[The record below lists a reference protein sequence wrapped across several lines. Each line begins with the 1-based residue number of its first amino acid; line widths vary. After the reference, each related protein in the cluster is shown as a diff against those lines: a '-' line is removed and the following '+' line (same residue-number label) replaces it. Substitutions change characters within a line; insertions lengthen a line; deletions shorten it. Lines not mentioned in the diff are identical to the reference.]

1 MSPLQCASAR
11 ATATEVLIVDAGPL
25 VAAAATRDR
34 HHARCVELLA
44 NAPGPLVVP
53 LLVVTE
59 VAYFLADRIGPP
71 AERAFA
77 ESLRAGELLAEP
89 VEPADWDR
97 IAELVD
103 QYAGLG
109 LGMVD
114 ASVIAACERLGQ
126 TELATL
132 DHRHF
137 SVVRPRHC
145 TALRLLP

>member
-1 MSPLQCASAR
+1 M
-11 ATATEVLIVDAGPL
+11 LIVDAGPL

-34 HHARCVELLA
+34 NHARCVELLA
-44 NAPGPLVVP
+44 NAPRPLVVP

-59 VAYFLADRIGPP
+59 VAYFLADRIGPV

-77 ESLRAGELLAEP
+77 ASLRAGELLAEP

-97 IAELVD
+97 ITELLE
-103 QYAGLG
+103 QYADLG

-114 ASVIAACERLGQ
+114 ASVIAACERLDQ

-145 TALRLLP
+145 AALSLLPA